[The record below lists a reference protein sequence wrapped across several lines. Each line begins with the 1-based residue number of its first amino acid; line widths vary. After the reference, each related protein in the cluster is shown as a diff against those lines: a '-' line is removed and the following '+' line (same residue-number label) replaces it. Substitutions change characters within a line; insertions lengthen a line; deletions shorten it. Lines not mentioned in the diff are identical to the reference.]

1 MDKLRVMV
9 AHYTIVGGI
18 MMKLSEVCIGKGA
31 INSANE
37 VHDQF
42 VQHITEDVERLNK
55 DQNNVDVTKWDITDR
70 IVQVTFSGLN
80 GMHVLEYYITMVSD

>member
-1 MDKLRVMV
+1 MDRLKIMA
-9 AHYTIVGGI
+9 AHYIIMSGT
-18 MMKLSEVCIGKGA
+18 MMKLSEVCIGMGA

-42 VQHITEDVERLNK
+42 VQHVTKDVEQLTK
-55 DQNNVDVTKWDITDR
+55 DPNNVDVTKWDIIDR

-80 GMHVLEYYITMVSD
+80 GMHMLEYYITLVSD

>member
-18 MMKLSEVCIGKGA
+18 MMKLSEVCTGKGA
-31 INSANE
+31 INSATE
-37 VHDQF
+37 VHAQS

-55 DQNNVDVTKWDITDR
+55 DPNNVDVTQLDITDR

-80 GMHVLEYYITMVSD
+80 GMHVLEYYITRVSD

>member
-9 AHYTIVGGI
+9 AHYIIVGGL
-18 MMKLSEVCIGKGA
+18 MTKLSEVCIGKGE

-42 VQHITEDVERLNK
+42 VQHITDDVEQLKK
-55 DQNNVDVTKWDITDR
+55 DPNNIDVTKWNITDR

-80 GMHVLEYYITMVSD
+80 GMHVLEYYITLVSD

>member
-18 MMKLSEVCIGKGA
+18 MVKLSEVCIGMGA
-31 INSANE
+31 INSAKE
-37 VHDQF
+37 LHDQF
-42 VQHITEDVERLNK
+42 VQHITKDVEQLTK
-55 DQNNVDVTKWDITDR
+55 DLNNVDVTKWDVADR

-80 GMHVLEYYITMVSD
+80 GTHVLEYYITLVSD

>member
-1 MDKLRVMV
+1 MDKLSVMV
-9 AHYTIVGGI
+9 AHYIIVGGL
-18 MMKLSEVCIGKGA
+18 MTKLSEVCIGKGA

-70 IVQVTFSGLN
+70 IVQVTFSSLN
-80 GMHVLEYYITMVSD
+80 GMHVLEYYITLVSD

>member
-1 MDKLRVMV
+1 MDKLRIMV
-9 AHYTIVGGI
+9 AHYTIVGGF
-18 MMKLSEVCIGKGA
+18 MMKLSEVCIGRGA

-37 VHDQF
+37 VYDQF

-80 GMHVLEYYITMVSD
+80 GMHVLEYYITLVSD